1 MLQPRLSPSL
11 FQQQHQ
17 YGSPSTRKN
26 SLSNP
31 RRSIA
36 TSPSSPALAPPP
48 RPVHYVSRGTQYSPT
63 TQIMDNSL
71 TEPVVDKNIQQSQL
85 QGNVGQNIAASTPVP
100 EAPPSPKL
108 EPGSILKQDSPSLK
122 RRQKQEEAPSSTA
135 VGSHLTLDAKR
146 VRPAHLPVKV
156 LPVQYELCEVED
168 IVILIANMISELIET
183 NDDLPLRQGV
193 LTRFHSR

>member
-11 FQQQHQ
+11 FQQHQ

-36 TSPSSPALAPPP
+36 TSPSSPALAPPT
-48 RPVHYVSRGTQYSPT
+48 RPVHYVSRGTQYSPP
-63 TQIMDNSL
+63 TQIMED
-71 TEPVVDKNIQQSQL
+71 TPVVPLADGSDQEPPSQDAL
-85 QGNVGQNIAASTPVP
+85 RQNLAAPTPIP
-100 EAPPSPKL
+100 EPPPSPTLKP
-108 EPGSILKQDSPSLK
+108 ESIPKQESPSLK
-122 RRQKQEEAPSSTA
+122 RRQKQEEASISTVRNSQA
-135 VGSHLTLDAKR
+135 LAAKR
-146 VRPAHLPVKV
+146 VRPENAPVKV
-156 LPVQYELCEVED
+156 LPVRYELCEVED